1 MYRPAFSIQLW
12 GQTIQ
17 LKLCLF
23 VLKYHVISTFIEL
36 LEAII
41 FISPLNEIVVGVHE
55 QAVVRIQCTNGQL
68 MDPLTGAVL
77 LLWPMSVRYCL
88 GRISPYKNLDTVAF
102 CMSGAKT
109 NFQRPP
115 HLHNMVH
122 GTVVNIGN
130 GYELNNNKGK
140 LTEIYRQCTAWK
152 RRSGEFKK
160 CGHRL
165 QNVLS
170 KVYY

>member
-1 MYRPAFSIQLW
+1 MQFCIHKVDLQTIVKRITRLTLVVMYRPAFSIQLW

-68 MDPLTGAVL
+68 IDPLTGAVL
-77 LLWPMSVRYCL
+77 LLWPMGVRYYLC
-88 GRISPYKNLDTVAF
+88 RIRPYKNFVCQAGKQTFKDRHICTMVYSALVISATDT
-102 CMSGAKT
+102 
-109 NFQRPP
+109 N
-115 HLHNMVH
+115 
-122 GTVVNIGN
+122 
-130 GYELNNNKGK
+130 
-140 LTEIYRQCTAWK
+140 
-152 RRSGEFKK
+152 
-160 CGHRL
+160 
-165 QNVLS
+165 
-170 KVYY
+170 